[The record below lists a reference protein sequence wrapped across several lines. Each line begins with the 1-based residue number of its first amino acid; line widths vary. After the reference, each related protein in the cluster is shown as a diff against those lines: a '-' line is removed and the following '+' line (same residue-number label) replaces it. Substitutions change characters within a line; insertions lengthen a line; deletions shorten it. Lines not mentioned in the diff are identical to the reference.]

1 MEAKPQ
7 NYPSGNERRRCYR
20 NSSYAKAKRRIMN
33 YIIYIR
39 HRATRE
45 LNKLELKFNSVGQ
58 LRSFMNDLPGT
69 LELISYERDKS
80 VPRPKRS

>member
-1 MEAKPQ
+1 V
-7 NYPSGNERRRCYR
+7 
-20 NSSYAKAKRRIMN
+20 N

-45 LNKLELKFNSVGQ
+45 LHKLNLKFNGVSQ
-58 LRSFMNDLPGT
+58 LRGFMDELPGT

-80 VPRPKRS
+80 VPRPKRSERV

>member
-1 MEAKPQ
+1 V
-7 NYPSGNERRRCYR
+7 
-20 NSSYAKAKRRIMN
+20 N

-39 HRATRE
+39 HRASRE

-58 LRSFMNDLPGT
+58 LTSFINDLPGT

>member
-1 MEAKPQ
+1 MEAQPQ
-7 NYPSGNERRRCYR
+7 NHTGGYERRRCYR
-20 NSSYAKAKRRIMN
+20 NSAHAKAKPRFMN

-45 LNKLELKFNSVGQ
+45 LNKMELKFNSVGQ
-58 LRSFMNDLPGT
+58 LRSFMADLPGT
-69 LELISYERDKS
+69 LELVSYERDKS